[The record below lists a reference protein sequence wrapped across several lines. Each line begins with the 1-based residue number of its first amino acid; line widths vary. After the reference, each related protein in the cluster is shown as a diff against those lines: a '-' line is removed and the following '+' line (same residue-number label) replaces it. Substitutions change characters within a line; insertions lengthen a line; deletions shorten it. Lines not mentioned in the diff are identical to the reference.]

1 METRPAPW
9 IDALRHSHDTLRGLA
24 EPLTTDQL
32 EQRSYDQ
39 DWSIAQVL
47 SHLGSQAEVF
57 GLWLDAGL
65 SGQDPPG
72 REEFPPIW
80 DAWNSRGPQAQ
91 AADSLQA
98 NEALIERFESLDA
111 GQQERFRLAMFG
123 MDLDMAGLLRM
134 RLGEHAVH
142 TWDVAVALDPAATV
156 APDAVTLLVDTLG
169 QLAARAGQPDG
180 VKRRVRVTTSSPQ
193 RDFLLESGETVT
205 LVPLPDG
212 ERDEPLAELWL
223 PAEALVRLTYGRLD
237 PAHTPPVEAEGVD
250 LGELRRV
257 FPGF

>member
-9 IDALRHSHDTLRGLA
+9 IDALRRSHDRLRALA
-24 EPLTTDQL
+24 EPLTADQL

-65 SGQDPPG
+65 SGQEPPG
-72 REEFPPIW
+72 REAFPPIW
-80 DAWNSRGPQAQ
+80 DAWNSRGSRAQ

-98 NEALIERFESLDA
+98 NEALIERLKSLDA

-123 MDLDMAGLLRM
+123 MDLDMTGLLRM

-156 APDAVTLLVDTLG
+156 APDAVALLVDTLG
-169 QLAARAGQPDG
+169 QLAARAGKPDG
-180 VKRRVRVTTSSPQ
+180 VKRRVRVSTSSPE
-193 RDFLLESGETVT
+193 RDLLLESGETVT
-205 LVPLPDG
+205 LVPLPDE
-212 ERDEPLAELWL
+212 ERDEPLAELRL

-237 PAHTPPVEAEGVD
+237 PAHTPPVEAQGVD